1 MKKKVYVVGAGRWGM
16 NHIRTLDDL
25 SALGAVVES
34 NLGKHKKIKT
44 DYPGLSV
51 FPSVFDS
58 FKESFDGYTVATPV
72 ETHYEIAK
80 SILEEGKHV
89 LVEKPLAMRK
99 SHAETLN
106 KIAREKNL
114 NLMTGHLLLFHPAIQ
129 KIKDMLVNGKLGKL
143 QYIYSNRLNLGAV
156 RTEENILWSFAPHDI
171 SVFQFLIG
179 ESPIS
184 VFSKGGAFLQ
194 PHLHDTTLTVL
205 RYPDNVVGHIF
216 VSWLHPFKEHRLVVI
231 GSKGMLSF
239 EDSSIEKA
247 LLYYNKRIDWVEGEP
262 ITREGATEIIQ
273 YKPAMP
279 LTEELRYFIDHL
291 DGTPV
296 SVSNGDDGIE
306 VLEILEKATTS
317 LTEDMHG

>member
-1 MKKKVYVVGAGRWGM
+1 MKKKVCVVGAGRWGM

-25 SALGAVVES
+25 DALGAIVES
-34 NLGKHKKIKT
+34 NLDQHKKIKAE
-44 DYPGLSV
+44 YPGLSV
-51 FPSVFDS
+51 FPSVFES

-80 SILEEGKHV
+80 AILEEGKHV

-106 KIAREKNL
+106 KIAREKKL

-129 KIKDMLVNGKLGKL
+129 KIKNMLDDGKLGKL

-216 VSWLHPFKEHRLVVI
+216 VSWIHPFKEHRLVVI

-239 EDSSIEKA
+239 EDSSTEKE
-247 LLYYNKRIDWVEGEP
+247 LLYYKKRIDWVKGEP
-262 ITREGATEIIQ
+262 VTREGATEIIQ
-273 YKPAMP
+273 YESAMP

-317 LTEDMHG
+317 LTEGTHG